1 MRYRF
6 PPLERRGVIA
16 GWRGG
21 QIATVATGLLCA
33 VLALRAGPSAAGV
46 VAAVIIVSAAVALA
60 FWPVAGRTGEQWLPL
75 VVRWA
80 WAGAAGRRRQLHPG
94 PRRGVPVAVDVETV
108 PPSLEA
114 WRCEPQRGPLGG
126 RRTPFDGLE
135 IEAVAVDPALPSVT
149 MGVVVD
155 RPGRAL
161 TAVLALRGNSF
172 ALLGPDDQD
181 AWVGAWARGLASL
194 AREGCAVHRVQW
206 VETCLP
212 DDGAAVHGYVDE
224 RAVLGAETPAGASYR
239 ALVDESS
246 PVTRRHQVVLA
257 VTMRPARAVRLVRA
271 AGGGLQGSGALLARE
286 VDALRRALEG
296 AEVIVDG
303 VLGPG
308 ALGAVL
314 AEPWRSAAE
323 GTPPPIEDRPPGTPW
338 PMAVE
343 ASWDAVRTDGVWHA
357 VYWIAEWPRVE
368 VTPDFLGPLLFA
380 PLRRSLSLVMEPVGP
395 VRAAREVAQSRTADL
410 ADGELRRRGGF
421 LVTAR
426 HTRERESVEA
436 RDTELADGHAQFRF
450 SGYLTV
456 TADSRDELTAAAS
469 ALEQAAG
476 QARLEVRLLY
486 GQQDAALLCGIP
498 VGRGLASSRL
508 PPGLPAHV
516 ATTRHLGAAY
526 PLVSEA
532 GLGHEGV
539 LIGRDLLGGSFVY
552 DPFSLYGQGVVTN
565 PNMVV
570 IGQIGRGKSSFVKSY
585 LWRQAVFGRNA
596 WVVDPKG
603 EYGRLAEAWG
613 VVPLSLRPGGT
624 IRLNPL
630 DTAASGDGPSGT
642 DPVADG
648 RRRRTTLTASLAV
661 ACLGRDLLPRERAAV
676 DAAVGAAE
684 DRARDGAMDAP
695 TLPQVVEALLDPGAE
710 AASALRTTR
719 TDLMEEGRDVA
730 LELRRLVHGD
740 LRGMFDGPT
749 TDGLRL
755 DGPLVVLDL
764 AAVYHSPA
772 LGVLMACAAAWLQH
786 AVSSGRHRRVLLVV
800 DEAWAILG
808 NLGVARWLQT
818 SWKLSRAL
826 GVANMA
832 VLHRLSD
839 LAAVGAVGSEQVGL
853 AEGLLADSETRVV
866 YAQSPGE
873 VARTGELLGLTATE
887 AELVTELR
895 RGTALWKVGRRSFL
909 VEHRLAAGERWLA
922 DTDEA
927 MSEPFGVRPEPPR

>member
-1 MRYRF
+1 
-6 PPLERRGVIA
+6 
-16 GWRGG
+16 
-21 QIATVATGLLCA
+21 
-33 VLALRAGPSAAGV
+33 
-46 VAAVIIVSAAVALA
+46 
-60 FWPVAGRTGEQWLPL
+60 
-75 VVRWA
+75 
-80 WAGAAGRRRQLHPG
+80 
-94 PRRGVPVAVDVETV
+94 
-108 PPSLEA
+108 
-114 WRCEPQRGPLGG
+114 
-126 RRTPFDGLE
+126 
-135 IEAVAVDPALPSVT
+135 
-149 MGVVVD
+149 
-155 RPGRAL
+155 
-161 TAVLALRGNSF
+161 
-172 ALLGPDDQD
+172 
-181 AWVGAWARGLASL
+181 
-194 AREGCAVHRVQW
+194 
-206 VETCLP
+206 
-212 DDGAAVHGYVDE
+212 
-224 RAVLGAETPAGASYR
+224 
-239 ALVDESS
+239 
-246 PVTRRHQVVLA
+246 
-257 VTMRPARAVRLVRA
+257 
-271 AGGGLQGSGALLARE
+271 
-286 VDALRRALEG
+286 
-296 AEVIVDG
+296 
-303 VLGPG
+303 
-308 ALGAVL
+308 
-314 AEPWRSAAE
+314 
-323 GTPPPIEDRPPGTPW
+323 
-338 PMAVE
+338 
-343 ASWDAVRTDGVWHA
+343 
-357 VYWIAEWPRVE
+357 
-368 VTPDFLGPLLFA
+368 
-380 PLRRSLSLVMEPVGP
+380 
-395 VRAAREVAQSRTADL
+395 
-410 ADGELRRRGGF
+410 
-421 LVTAR
+421 
-426 HTRERESVEA
+426 
-436 RDTELADGHAQFRF
+436 
-450 SGYLTV
+450 
-456 TADSRDELTAAAS
+456 
-469 ALEQAAG
+469 
-476 QARLEVRLLY
+476 
-486 GQQDAALLCGIP
+486 
-498 VGRGLASSRL
+498 
-508 PPGLPAHV
+508 V

-552 DPFSLYGQGVVTN
+552 DPFTLYKQGAVTN

-585 LWRQAVFGRNA
+585 LWRQAVFGRSA

-613 VVPLSLRPGGT
+613 VVPLSLRPGGS

-630 DTAASGDGPSGT
+630 DTDASGNGQEPGT
-642 DPVADG
+642 DPVAEG
-648 RRRRTTLTASLAV
+648 RRRRTNLTASLAV
-661 ACLGRDLLPRERAAV
+661 ACLGRDLHPRERAAV

-695 TLPQVVEALLDPGAE
+695 TLPQVVEALLDPGAD

-749 TDGLRL
+749 TAGLRL

-772 LGVLMACAAAWLQH
+772 LGVLMACAAAWLQQ
-786 AVSSGRHRRVLLVV
+786 AVSTGHRRRILLVV

-927 MSEPFGVRPEPPR
+927 MTEPTGPRPERSR